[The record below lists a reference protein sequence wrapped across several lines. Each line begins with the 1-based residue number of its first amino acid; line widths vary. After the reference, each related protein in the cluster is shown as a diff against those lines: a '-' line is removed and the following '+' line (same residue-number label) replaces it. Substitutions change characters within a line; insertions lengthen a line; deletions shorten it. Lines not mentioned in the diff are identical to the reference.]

1 MINFKENE
9 TEIVEDES
17 NDEYDYSN
25 EEPLEEEEI
34 KNEYEEEKD
43 YDYCD

>member
-9 TEIVEDES
+9 NEVVQEES

-25 EEPLEEEEI
+25 EEPLEEEI
-34 KNEYEEEKD
+34 KDEYEEEED